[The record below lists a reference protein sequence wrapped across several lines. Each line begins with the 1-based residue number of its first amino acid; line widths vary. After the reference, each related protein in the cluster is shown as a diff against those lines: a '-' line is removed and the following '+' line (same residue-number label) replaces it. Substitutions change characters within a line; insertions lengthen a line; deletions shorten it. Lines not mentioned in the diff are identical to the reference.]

1 MIKHLFNMVICSMNY
16 LWEKVFVGVR
26 SKWVLPCVRS
36 RLLLR
41 LLTSVAYG
49 CRACKAEMWGCVT
62 VKNLS
67 AFRG

>member
-1 MIKHLFNMVICSMNY
+1 MNY
-16 LWEKVFVGVR
+16 FWEKVFVGVR
-26 SKWVLPCVRS
+26 SMWVLPCVRS

-41 LLTSVAYG
+41 LVTSIAYG